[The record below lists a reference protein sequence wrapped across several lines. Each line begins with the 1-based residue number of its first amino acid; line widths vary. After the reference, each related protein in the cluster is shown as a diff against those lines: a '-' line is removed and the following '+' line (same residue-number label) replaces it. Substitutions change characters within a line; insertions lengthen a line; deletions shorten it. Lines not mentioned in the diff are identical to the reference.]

1 MYRKIKLMLVSAVML
16 CISFAYATE
25 ATSGSDEIE
34 NKQIEVVNIWASK
47 PLSPNNNSAAYMTI
61 NNPTNKDVTII
72 EATAPNISGNVE
84 LHQSFVDE
92 NGISRMTSID
102 KIVVPAGSAVELAQ
116 GGIHIMLFDLIQSIT
131 VGDTFEIEMKTECSA
146 LPIIVEA
153 VVK

>member
-1 MYRKIKLMLVSAVML
+1 MLVSAVML

-61 NNPTNKDVTII
+61 NNPTNQDITIL
-72 EATAPNISGNVE
+72 EAYAPNISGNVE

-102 KIVVPAGSAVELAQ
+102 KIVVPAGSTVELAQ

-131 VGDTFEIEMKTECSA
+131 VGDKFEIEMKTECSA